1 MLEREKCQ
9 FVPISLLVDIF
20 LFVCVIFWSKKYI
33 FSYTLDLCG
42 RVGDKNF
49 FACSI
54 SGKKN
59 TFFFG
64 LTLLLDFFYKIIFT
78 NQLFWY
84 FTLGFLSPVI
94 FKGIILQN
102 GDQSVRHSQV
112 FYLAKTNLPCWRQ
125 HTALQYEAVNK
136 VNSLLHQWWSTWQ
149 SRWVK

>member
-1 MLEREKCQ
+1 MSICSNKFASGHFFC
-9 FVPISLLVDIF
+9 
-20 LFVCVIFWSKKYI
+20 VCVIFWNKKYI
-33 FSYTLDLCG
+33 FSYALDLCG
-42 RVGDKNF
+42 RVGDKIF

-59 TFFFG
+59 AFFFG
-64 LTLLLDFFYKIIFT
+64 LTLVRIIFT

-84 FTLGFLSPVI
+84 FTLGLLSPLF
-94 FKGIILQN
+94 FKGIILRN
-102 GDQSVRHSQV
+102 GDQSVRHSQA

-136 VNSLLHQWWSTWQ
+136 VNSLLYQWWSTWQ

>member
-1 MLEREKCQ
+1 MSICSNK
-9 FVPISLLVDIF
+9 FASGHF
-20 LFVCVIFWSKKYI
+20 FVCVRDFLKQKIYI
-33 FSYTLDLCG
+33 LIHTRLMWAG
-42 RVGDKNF
+42 RWQKF

-64 LTLLLDFFYKIIFT
+64 LTLVKIIFT